1 MRFLVDENLSP
12 RLARL
17 LEDAGHEADHV
28 AELGL
33 AAADDAT
40 LLEFAESTGAVII
53 SADTDFSA
61 LIARANRT
69 SPSVVLF
76 RRLGDRRAEQQARL
90 LIDNL
95 DQFAGSLD
103 TGAIVVFTDE
113 RIRVRLLPFIP
124 GERIPTTT

>member
-1 MRFLVDENLSP
+1 M
-12 RLARL
+12 
-17 LEDAGHEADHV
+17 
-28 AELGL
+28 
-33 AAADDAT
+33 
-40 LLEFAESTGAVII
+40 II